1 MARTGGSSRRR
12 TATSGD
18 DESQCRAG
26 PNEAIAHVVSSRRS
40 TTPNAPLKAD
50 RQEASVPLR
59 ADGSPVWAFRS
70 PGLRIAAPARLP
82 EAFHLSGVCRT
93 GAPRSQLRD
102 SSGFAPDS
110 LGTRRK
116 LNASQGA
123 VRVLCGPTPTK
134 RSHGCHEREQLGAAR
149 RKRSLLVVGWS

>member
-1 MARTGGSSRRR
+1 MFDNDVRVVGRARVDAGIARTRGSSRRR

-70 PGLRIAAPARLP
+70 PGLRIAAPSPPSRGPLPQWRFSGEGSPLTVARQLR
-82 EAFHLSGVCRT
+82 FRT
-93 GAPRSQLRD
+93 GFPWYPAGILAPRY
-102 SSGFAPDS
+102 
-110 LGTRRK
+110 GT
-116 LNASQGA
+116 AI
-123 VRVLCGPTPTK
+123 
-134 RSHGCHEREQLGAAR
+134 
-149 RKRSLLVVGWS
+149 

>member
-1 MARTGGSSRRR
+1 MFDNDVRVVGRSGVDAGIARTRGCSRRR

-70 PGLRIAAPARLP
+70 PGLRIAAPSPPSRGL
-82 EAFHLSGVCRT
+82 HLSGVCWTR
-93 GAPRSQLRD
+93 APRSQLRD
-102 SSGFAPDS
+102 SSGISPDS
-110 LGTRRK
+110 LGTQWESYRGFRPTQK
-116 LNASQGA
+116 PAKR
-123 VRVLCGPTPTK
+123 RVL
-134 RSHGCHEREQLGAAR
+134 
-149 RKRSLLVVGWS
+149 

>member
-1 MARTGGSSRRR
+1 MFDDDIRVVGRAGIDAGIAGTRGCSRRR
-12 TATSGD
+12 TAAGGG

-82 EAFHLSGVCRT
+82 EAFSPQWRLSDGGSPLTVAR
-93 GAPRSQLRD
+93 QLRFHT
-102 SSGFAPDS
+102 GFPW
-110 LGTRRK
+110 
-116 LNASQGA
+116 
-123 VRVLCGPTPTK
+123 CPTSNLT
-134 RSHGCHEREQLGAAR
+134 
-149 RKRSLLVVGWS
+149 

>member
-1 MARTGGSSRRR
+1 MFDNDVRVVGRARVDAGIARTRGSSRRR

-40 TTPNAPLKAD
+40 TTPNAPLKDD

-70 PGLRIAAPARLP
+70 PGLRIAAPAPTFPRPSPQWRLLD
-82 EAFHLSGVCRT
+82 E
-93 GAPRSQLRD
+93 D
-102 SSGFAPDS
+102 SPF
-110 LGTRRK
+110 T
-116 LNASQGA
+116 
-123 VRVLCGPTPTK
+123 
-134 RSHGCHEREQLGAAR
+134 
-149 RKRSLLVVGWS
+149 